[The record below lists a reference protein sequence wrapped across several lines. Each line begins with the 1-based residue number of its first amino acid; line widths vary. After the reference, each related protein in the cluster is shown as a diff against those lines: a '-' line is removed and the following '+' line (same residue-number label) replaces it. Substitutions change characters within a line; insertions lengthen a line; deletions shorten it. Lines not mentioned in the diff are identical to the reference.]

1 MIRNAFAIAVQ
12 FLTRWPVHCEWT
24 PQAAGL
30 SLLFYPLV
38 GLLIGGALW
47 LLSLALG
54 GGDLLAAALLVSAWV
69 LMTGALHLDGLADSA
84 DAWVGGYGDRER
96 TLSIMKDPAAG
107 PVGVTALV
115 LVLVLKWSAVAGLLA
130 EGDLLALILAPV
142 LARSA
147 ALALFYG
154 TPYAREQGLGAAL
167 AQHLPRREAARV
179 LLTVGA
185 LTVLIGGRD
194 GILVL
199 VVAFV
204 VLVLL
209 RAMMMRRLG
218 GTTGDTTGATI
229 ELVEMAVLVAY
240 AL

>member
-12 FLTRWPVHCEWT
+12 FLTRWPVHCEWS
-24 PQAAGL
+24 PRAAGL

-38 GLLIGGALW
+38 GLLIGGVLW
-47 LLSLALG
+47 LLSLLLV
-54 GGDLLAAALLVSAWV
+54 GGDLLASALLVSAWV

-96 TLSIMKDPAAG
+96 TLAIMKDPYAG
-107 PVGVTALV
+107 PVGVTALI
-115 LVLVLKWSAVAGLLA
+115 LVLGLKWSAVAGLLA
-130 EGDLLALILAPV
+130 EGDLLGLVLAPV
-142 LARSA
+142 LARTA
-147 ALALFYG
+147 VLALFYS

-179 LLTVGA
+179 LLAVGA
-185 LTVLIGGRD
+185 LTVLAGGRD
-194 GILVL
+194 GIWLL
-199 VVAFV
+199 LAAFV
-204 VLVLL
+204 ALVLL

-218 GTTGDTTGATI
+218 GTTGDTAGATI
-229 ELVEMAVLVAY
+229 ELVEVAVLAAY